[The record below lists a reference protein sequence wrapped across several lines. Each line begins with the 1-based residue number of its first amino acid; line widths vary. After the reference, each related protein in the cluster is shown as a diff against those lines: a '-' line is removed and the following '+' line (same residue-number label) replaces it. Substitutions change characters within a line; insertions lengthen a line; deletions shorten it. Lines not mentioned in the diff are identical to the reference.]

1 MNPLIEKSDKI
12 AVFCGARPGVHP
24 DHLRLAEE
32 FGTELA
38 RRGLDLVY
46 GAGGVGVMG
55 AVAGAVLAAGGG
67 VTGVIPRRL
76 HERERADNAPGAVF
90 VVRDMHE
97 RKALM
102 YRLSRGFAV
111 LPGGLGTLDE
121 LMEVAT
127 WNQLSIMRKPVVVVN
142 HRGFFDP
149 LLRLLDHLVTEGFL
163 RPEERA
169 LVEVADD
176 ASHALDLLGAARP
189 VPAAATA

>member
-1 MNPLIEKSDKI
+1 MQSVVEKSAKI

-24 DHLRLAEE
+24 EHLLLAEE
-32 FGTELA
+32 FGTTLA

-55 AVAGAVLAAGGG
+55 AVADAVLAAGGS
-67 VTGVIPRRL
+67 VTGVIPRLL
-76 HERERADNAPGAVF
+76 HERERSDKAPGAVF
-90 VVRDMHE
+90 VVRSMHE

-102 YRLSRGFAV
+102 YRLSLGFAV

-127 WNQLSIMRKPVVVVN
+127 WNQLSIMRKPIVVVN

-149 LLRLLDHLVTEGFL
+149 MLRMLDHLVEQGFL
-163 RPEERA
+163 KAEERA
-169 LVEVADD
+169 LIQVAHD
-176 ASHALDLLGAARP
+176 AGDAVDRLGAGHAVP
-189 VPAAATA
+189 VPVTA